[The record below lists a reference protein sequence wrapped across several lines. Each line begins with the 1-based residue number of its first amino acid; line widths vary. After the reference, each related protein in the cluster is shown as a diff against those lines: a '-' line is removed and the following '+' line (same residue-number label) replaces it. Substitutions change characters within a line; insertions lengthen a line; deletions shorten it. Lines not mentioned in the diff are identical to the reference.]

1 MMTENK
7 LIAIS
12 ARVPADLHKKMIE
25 TQEILDWSSIQ
36 FISKA
41 VEITLAQITNENADQ
56 LPDDLQVAR
65 FTYSLKRNKTK

>member
-65 FTYSLKRNKTK
+65 FTYSLKRNKK